1 MTQQFDF
8 YKSAKN
14 SSRVSQKLTLEQI
27 IELTKAPSLKAEVDL
42 IRQGN
47 KDRKSLLPCVCYM
60 GTSKTGARKLEAMVP
75 TGLIMIDI
83 DHCENPKG
91 SYDTIC
97 DTIDGL
103 RRDNPSYPQIIL
115 AHITPSGHGLRLI
128 FPAHTDTMTIE
139 DNIKQFDSELGLSL
153 YGEVDLACKDLTRVS
168 FLVPFDDFLMINI
181 PSEEIKCNIKY
192 EPVVTSTP
200 STTSKAEGKIEK
212 IYSDFMYG
220 ARKVKDI
227 AEAYCEYYFPEGNH
241 TPPAGS
247 VHTFYNQMVKDFRCI
262 CDNKPEILISVL
274 PQFGHSDE
282 ECYSQCRSIC
292 ARNNLSKLPKPFY
305 FFLKDKGWYVSPYTK
320 MDNGS
325 SDDEEPEDP
334 YQQLDSLI
342 DAMPKL
348 PPVFR
353 EYIKSAP
360 RYFKIPYMM
369 SLLPIMGT
377 MTSYLEGR
385 YGGKVQTTSFISVI
399 YAPPASGKSY
409 LVELSEQ
416 LLTYLQDRDTVAAAR
431 DDIYDRVMRMKG
443 ANDKAPDN
451 PRTPLRIMPA
461 INSIPKI
468 LTKMR
473 NNQGYHMFTAVEEM
487 DTWIKG
493 SKGRDGDK
501 NDMYRVAW
509 DNGKYGQ
516 SFMSSNTFS
525 GIVRL
530 YWNILITGTI
540 DQVLNYFKNIENGM
554 ITRCTFSDLGD
565 QMFTLAPVFKPF
577 NKREIEIVEKF
588 KAKCDRNTYLKPM
601 VYDKNSLYDIK
612 DTEFDAKID
621 WKQEFRP
628 RQEVDVDWI
637 VPHLTKWCV
646 DQNLL
651 SSKSNDHARGVF
663 HRRVAVRGYRLA
675 MLCTALYES
684 IREREKQIILDF
696 VLWYMECDLYGI
708 LKLFGKKY
716 NEHYNNSSNQVKEYR
731 YADIYAKLG
740 DVFTADELFETL
752 KVNGFKSSHYAVL
765 NVWKKN
771 KLIEKVDPKKYH
783 KLKK

>member
-1 MTQQFDF
+1 MNQFDF
-8 YKSAKN
+8 FESAKQ
-14 SSRVSQKLTLEQI
+14 SSRVSRKLTLEQ
-27 IELTKAPSLKAEVDL
+27 LADYMKLPALKNEIDA
-42 IRQGN
+42 IRNGD
-47 KDRKSLLPCVCYM
+47 KERKTNLPCVCYM
-60 GTSKTGARKLEAMVP
+60 GRSTNGTRKVGAMKP
-75 TGLIMIDI
+75 TGLIMLDI
-83 DHCENPKG
+83 DHCENPKESFESIKT
-91 SYDTIC
+91 SYDELKAK
-97 DTIDGL
+97 D
-103 RRDNPSYPQIIL
+103 PQYPNL
-115 AHITPSGHGLRLI
+115 VLVHITPSGKGLRLI
-128 FPAHTDTMTIE
+128 LVNHQTPMSVE
-139 DNIKQFDSELGLSL
+139 ENIKAFDQELNLGF
-153 YGEVDLACKDLTRVS
+153 YGELDMACKDLTRVS
-168 FLVPFDDFLMINI
+168 FLVSSDDILFSDFPKEDIQCTVTDV
-181 PSEEIKCNIKY
+181 PDA
-192 EPVVTSTP
+192 EPTP
-200 STTSKAEGKIEK
+200 SNKPTNKKPEK

-220 ARKVKDI
+220 AMKVKDI
-227 AEAYCEYYFPEGNH
+227 ADAYCAYYFPEGNH
-241 TPPAGS
+241 MPPSGS

-292 ARNNLSKLPKPFY
+292 SRNNLSKLPKPFY
-305 FFLKDKGWYVSPYTK
+305 FFLKDKGWYVSPFEK
-320 MDNGS
+320 KDIS
-325 SDDEEPEDP
+325 AEEEPEDP
-334 YQQLDSLI
+334 YKQLDSLI

-353 EYIKSAP
+353 EFIKSAP
-360 RYFKIPYMM
+360 RYFKIPYLM

-377 MTSYLEGR
+377 MTSYLEGK
-385 YGGKVQTTSFISVI
+385 YSGKVQTTSFITVI

-409 LVELSEQ
+409 LVELSEK
-416 LLTYLQDRDTVAAAR
+416 LLTYLQERDIVASAR
-431 DDIYDRVMRMKG
+431 DEIFDRIRRTKG
-443 ANDKAPDN
+443 ANDKGPTD

-516 SFMSSNTFS
+516 TFMSSNTFS

-540 DQVLNYFKNIENGM
+540 DQVLAYFKNIENGM
-554 ITRCTFSDLGD
+554 ITRCSFSDLGD
-565 QMFTLAPVFKPF
+565 QMFTLAPEFKPF
-577 NKREIEIVEKF
+577 NKRDQAVIDKF
-588 KAKCDRNTYLKPM
+588 KEKCDRNSYLKPM
-601 VYDKNSLYDIK
+601 VYDKNSLYDIE
-612 DTEFDAKID
+612 DTEFDDKID

-637 VPHLTKWCV
+637 IPHLTNWCI
-646 DQNLL
+646 DQNTL

-675 MLCTALYES
+675 MLCTALYET
-684 IREREKQIILDF
+684 IRDREKAIILDF

-708 LKLFGKKY
+708 LKLFGKRY
-716 NEHYNNSSNQVKEYR
+716 NEHFTKSTEQIQEYR
-731 YADIYAKLG
+731 FADIFAKMG
-740 DVFTADELFETL
+740 DVFTAQDLFSELQSM
-752 KVNGFKSSHYAVL
+752 GFKSSHYAVL

-771 KLIEKVDPKKYH
+771 KLIEKIEKNKYK